1 MHCAALRSD
10 RPCTIIKAMAS
21 TKNIFDDALGLP
33 ATERA
38 RLARRLLVSLDE
50 SEDPRAAEAWL
61 TEIERRLKEVEDGTA
76 QLEDWG
82 TVRERLASRWK
93 PR

>member
-1 MHCAALRSD
+1 
-10 RPCTIIKAMAS
+10 MAS

-38 RLARRLLVSLDE
+38 RLAYRLLVSLDE

-61 TEIERRLKEVEDGTA
+61 TEIERRVKEVENGTA
-76 QLEDWG
+76 QMEGWSV
-82 TVRERLASRWK
+82 VRERLASRWK
-93 PR
+93 SR